1 MVLANPI
8 GLSGYL
14 AWYRQACFPSPEV
27 MPSKGSTI
35 RDRALERLVFVCQEK
50 MYDDVDLHEMGGRM
64 HAG

>member
-1 MVLANPI
+1 
-8 GLSGYL
+8 
-14 AWYRQACFPSPEV
+14 